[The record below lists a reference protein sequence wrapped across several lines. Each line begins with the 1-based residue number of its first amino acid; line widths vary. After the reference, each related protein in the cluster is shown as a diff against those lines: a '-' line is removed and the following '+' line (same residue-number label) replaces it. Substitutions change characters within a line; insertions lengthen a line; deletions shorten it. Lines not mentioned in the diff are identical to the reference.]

1 MNPIVRKV
9 FLCGCTLV
17 IGATVAAPL
26 SFGQSWNPH
35 IQRLEQDLKVLEQRY
50 TTKHPDVRAL
60 RQRIERLKKEAE
72 VEAQGTGETGA
83 PAGTV
88 EGVTEPGDR
97 GHAHEPVRIPLEVH
111 DRTGW
116 GFENYPASTVLP
128 VPSSLLG
135 NTEALRVVDVRGE
148 TVPAQFS
155 FLSGRWGDEGRRRYL
170 QVDFMASV
178 PPSHGAASG
187 LARFFLTHDAGSPK
201 PVAGLLVQET
211 PGAVTVVTGPV
222 KCVLEKKSVPLQM
235 SVWLD
240 RDGSGRFEGDEA
252 LVVPQSAFL
261 RARPGSNIEGPRS
274 VKLTVEEAGPL
285 KAVLRAEIPLVQGW
299 RATGSG
305 TLTMW
310 VTAYAGARFL
320 HVTTHRL
327 SPGLQRE
334 PAPYAGGSELRF
346 RMALR
351 DPVRVTLGLAEGT
364 FFKRE
369 RGLGLVLLQDG
380 FDRFRLFEGPGGRYL
395 QTGRASEGFLDV
407 SGSNHGLAAF
417 VRRFAATWPNAL
429 GVDAENVLWV
439 ATTADRDGAR
449 ARPSKKEN
457 AVKTGSDA
465 ISQALAV
472 KEILLFFHDGRTESP
487 TLRKLA
493 ALFNT
498 PPEVSSPAWSAQ
510 GLHGAD

>member
-1 MNPIVRKV
+1 MNPIVRYV
-9 FLCGCTLV
+9 SSFGCTLV
-17 IGATVAAPL
+17 LGATVAVPL
-26 SFGQSWNPH
+26 IFAQSWNPH
-35 IQRLEQDLKVLEQRY
+35 IERLEQDLKALEQRY
-50 TTKHPDVRAL
+50 TAKHPDVRSL

-72 VEAQGTGETGA
+72 AEEKRKGETGA
-83 PAGTV
+83 LAGTV
-88 EGVTEPGDR
+88 EGVAEPGVR
-97 GHAHEPVRIPLEVH
+97 GRAEDSVRIPLEVH
-111 DRTGW
+111 DSTGW
-116 GFENYPASTVLP
+116 GCENYPVSTVLP
-128 VPSSLLG
+128 LPLSGLG
-135 NTEALRVVDVRGE
+135 YTEALRVVDARGE

-178 PPSHGAASG
+178 PPSHGAAKG
-187 LARFFLTHDAGSPK
+187 LARFFLTHDGGPPK
-201 PVAGLLVQET
+201 PGAGLLVQET
-211 PGAVTVVTGPV
+211 PGAVTVVTGPL
-222 KCVLEKKSVPLQM
+222 KCVVDKKYVPLQM

-252 LVVPQSAFL
+252 VVVPQSTFL
-261 RARPGSNIEGPRS
+261 RAWPGSNIEGPRS
-274 VKLTVEEAGPL
+274 VNLTVEEAGPL
-285 KAVLRAEIPLVQGW
+285 KAVLRAEIPLVQGG

-310 VTAYAGARFL
+310 ITAYAGARFL
-320 HVTTHRL
+320 HITTHRV
-327 SPGLQRE
+327 SFGPQRN
-334 PAPYAGGSELRF
+334 PAREGRGSELRF
-346 RMALR
+346 RLALR

-369 RGLGLVLLQDG
+369 RGPGLVLIQDG
-380 FDRFRLFEGPGGRYL
+380 YDRFRLFEGPGGRYL
-395 QTGRASEGFLDV
+395 QTGRASEGYVDV
-407 SGSNHGLAAF
+407 SGASHGVAAF

-472 KEILLFFHDGRTESP
+472 KEMLLFFHDGRTESA

-510 GLHGAD
+510 GLCGPN